1 LSKVSSTDTLLGPD
15 DPTNYGSTSTR
26 CPSPTSSE
34 SSIDSGKKLA
44 DFVPEPVTL
53 RSALKSRTM
62 QFIIINY
69 AFLAFT
75 DMCYSALN
83 PLILSTPI
91 QSGGLGLN
99 PYQIGLIMGIWGFVN
114 AFVQIKLLG
123 RILRKYG
130 APSVYRLA
138 YTSQLVC
145 FMSFPLSTNFARRNG
160 SVGFESCAVILIQL
174 SFQFIYSMAYGSS
187 KFFIWKVLTNTTK
200 VRFLS

>member
-138 YTSQLVC
+138 YTGQLVC